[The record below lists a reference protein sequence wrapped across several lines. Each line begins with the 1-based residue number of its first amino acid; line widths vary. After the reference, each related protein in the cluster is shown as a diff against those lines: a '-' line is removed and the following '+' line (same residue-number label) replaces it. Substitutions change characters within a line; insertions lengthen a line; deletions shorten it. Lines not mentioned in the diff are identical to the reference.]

1 MTGVGSVPDRPAGR
15 RLPGGR
21 RSPRRRTLLR
31 VAAAVIVL
39 AVTAAVWSAVAR
51 AEKDRTER
59 QIATVHDLLR
69 GDDYTMYEQR
79 PGPESWL
86 SMFRPNVG
94 RWGWFATSR
103 SVDDLLR
110 DIRSA
115 AGAASLDEPYCV
127 GPEQTRREDGTAVVR
142 VPEYIHAC
150 DLTLGGK
157 PFGSIELDPYDEFN
171 TTYVTFGMGPDADVL
186 YLREQVEHEGDE
198 PWTPEPVGAVTAA
211 DVVRGSLRADVLL
224 AFVVAVGS
232 STAMAGAVILVRR
245 RWGRATAAAGD

>member
-1 MTGVGSVPDRPAGR
+1 
-15 RLPGGR
+15 
-21 RSPRRRTLLR
+21 LLR
-31 VAAAVIVL
+31 VAAAVI
-39 AVTAAVWSAVAR
+39 AMAATAAVWSAVAR

-103 SVDDLLR
+103 SVDDLMR

-127 GPEQTRREDGTAVVR
+127 GPEQTRRDDGTAVVR
-142 VPEYIHAC
+142 LPEYIHAC

-157 PFGSIELDPYDEFN
+157 PFGSVELDPYDEFS
-171 TTYVTFGMGPDADVL
+171 TTYVTFGIGPDADVL

-198 PWTPEPVGAVTAA
+198 PWTPQPVGAVSAA
-211 DVVRGSLRADVLL
+211 DVVRGSLRADVAL

-232 STAMAGAVILVRR
+232 SATASGVVVMVRR
-245 RWGRATAAAGD
+245 RRNSGRPAARD